1 MDNTNGRYQGTNGQ
15 GRTFSRS
22 WLIHGEAEAGRL
34 LLEAMWSAALRS
46 TGLSTAHCPVKGIF
60 RVGGVRA
67 SSASTASSAAHAAGA
82 GDD

>member
-34 LLEAMWSAALRS
+34 LLEAMWNAALRS

-60 RVGGVRA
+60 QVGGGPCVLCVHCLECRPR
-67 SSASTASSAAHAAGA
+67 SRGWR
-82 GDD
+82 

>member
-1 MDNTNGRYQGTNGQ
+1 VDNTNGRYQGTNNQ
-15 GRTFSRS
+15 GRNFSRS

-34 LLEAMWSAALRS
+34 LLEAMWSAALSS

-60 RVGGVRA
+60 QVRGVLA
-67 SSASTASSAAHAAGA
+67 SSASAASSAAPAAGA